1 MNLLNRR
8 AVTGGSLF
16 LLGILLVAVLV
27 IGNVVLRGAR
37 IDLTDNRLYTLSE
50 GTRNILG
57 DIDEPINLRFY
68 YSDRA
73 TQDIPLLRN
82 YALRVRELLEEM
94 SAKSGGKLRLSVIDP
109 LPFSEDEDEASASGL
124 QALPVGAAGESVF
137 FGLAGTNST
146 DGESVIPFF
155 QPDKEVFLEYDVA
168 KLVHSLVA
176 GKKPVV
182 GVISGLDVAGGFDP
196 ATRQMREGWA
206 FYQELGDLFDL
217 RQLNPAATTKIDEE
231 IGTVML
237 IHPKA
242 LSDDLQYAIDQFV
255 LRGGRLVVFVDP
267 HAETDTS
274 GNDPENPQ
282 AAMFAKR
289 DSDLPT
295 LFKAWG
301 IEYDPTK
308 VVLDA
313 ANALPVQ
320 YEPNSPPTRHLAI
333 LGLGKDNLSQDE
345 IPTAQL
351 ENVNVSSAGQFRL
364 ADGSTLKLVP
374 LVQSSGDA
382 MLYDAE
388 QLKFVRDP
396 AQLFEQFNA
405 TKEHYVIAGRLE
417 GPLKTAFADRSGEG
431 HLAESK
437 GNANIVLIADTD
449 VLVDRLWVQVQ
460 NFFGQKLMNSFA
472 NNGDLIINI
481 VDNLAGSTD
490 LIGIRG
496 RATAVRPFT
505 TVEAIKRQADQR
517 FRQKEQE
524 LQQEL
529 ADTEQKLNQLQQG
542 KSTESATILTP
553 EQQAELARFR
563 DDKLRI
569 RKDLRQV
576 RRQLDADIEALG
588 SRLKL
593 LNIGLVPVLL
603 TLGALGLLWWRRRDS
618 AKA

>member
-1 MNLLNRR
+1 MISLNRR
-8 AVTGGSLF
+8 TLTGGSLL
-16 LLGILLVAVLV
+16 LLGVLLVAVLT

-37 IDLTDNRLYTLSE
+37 IDLTGNRLYTLSQ
-50 GTRNILG
+50 GTKNILA
-57 DIDEPINLRFY
+57 DIDEPINLYFF

-82 YALRVRELLEEM
+82 YSVRVRELLEEM
-94 SAKSGGKLRLSVIDP
+94 AAKSGGKLRLNVIDP
-109 LPFSEDEDEASASGL
+109 LPFSEDEDRASSFGL

-146 DGESVIPFF
+146 DGQSVIPFF
-155 QPDKEVFLEYDVA
+155 QPDKEVFLEYDIA
-168 KLVHSLVA
+168 KLVHSLVV
-176 GKKPVV
+176 GKKPAV
-182 GVISGLDVAGGFDP
+182 GVISGLNVAPGFDP
-196 ATRQMREGWA
+196 ATRQMRDGWA

-217 RQLNPAATTKIDEE
+217 RQLNPAATTKIDDE
-231 IGTVML
+231 IGTLLL
-237 IHPKA
+237 IHPKGFSDE
-242 LSDDLQYAIDQFV
+242 LSYAIDQFV
-255 LRGGRLVVFVDP
+255 MRGGRLVVFVDP
-267 HAETDTS
+267 YAERDDS

-301 IEYDPTK
+301 IDYDPGK

-320 YEPNSPPTRHLAI
+320 TTPNAPPTRHLAI
-333 LGLGKDNLSQDE
+333 LGLGKDSLSQDE

-351 ENVNVSSAGQFRL
+351 ESINFSTAGQFKL
-364 ADGSTLKLVP
+364 AEGSALKLIP
-374 LVQSSGDA
+374 FVQSSGDA

-388 QLKFVRDP
+388 QLKFMPDP
-396 AQLFEQFNA
+396 EQLYERFAA

-417 GPLKTAFADRSGEG
+417 GRLKTAYPDRVGEG
-431 HLAESK
+431 HLGETKAP
-437 GNANIVLIADTD
+437 ATIVLVADTD
-449 VLVDRLWVQVQ
+449 MLSDRLWVQVQ
-460 NFFGQKLMNSFA
+460 NFFGQKLMNAFA

-481 VDNLAGSTD
+481 VDNIAGSAD

-496 RATAVRPFT
+496 RATSARPFT

-524 LQQEL
+524 LQQQL

-542 KSTESATILTP
+542 KSAESATILTP
-553 EQQAELARFR
+553 EQQAELERFR
-563 DDKLRI
+563 DDKVRI

-576 RRQLDADIEALG
+576 RRQLDADIESLG
-588 SRLKL
+588 SKLKL
-593 LNIGLVPVLL
+593 VNIGLMPLL
-603 TLGALGLLWWRRRDS
+603 ITVGALALLWWRRRERS
-618 AKA
+618 KA